1 MICNAKDRA
10 GLVVGA
16 TVGVEVQI
24 SNNRAAGLPALRHGI
39 SVQFE
44 KASLD
49 RAAARRH
56 PPRSTRLPLPPGATD
71 TRNFKEAL
79 CTLSPAR

>member
-16 TVGVEVQI
+16 TEGVGVQN

-44 KASLD
+44 KASVD
-49 RAAARRH
+49 RAAAGRH
-56 PPRSTRLPLPPGATD
+56 PRSTRLPLPPGATD